1 MAYILVF
8 EQSNS
13 VLLIF
18 VKNIIE
24 ENFHLLQSDLIVINY
39 Y

>member
-18 VKNIIE
+18 VKKIIG